1 MSKATDYEKMTPIEH
16 ILARPDTYIGSVK
29 ATTTTMDVV
38 NSEGKIINKVI
49 RYVPGFLKC
58 FDELLVNARDA
69 SEEDKTCDTIKVDCN
84 VEEGYIRIYNNGD
97 KGIPVEEH
105 PKYKKMVPS
114 MIFGELLTSSNYDDS
129 KERTAGGRNGYG
141 AKLASVYA
149 TKFEVEVGD
158 ASRGKKFLETWSE
171 NMGKTSGAKIT
182 KYSQKKS
189 YVQVTFYPDFK
200 RFGLEK
206 MEDDIVSLFHRRTID
221 IAGVSSEKIKVY
233 FNDTKINIANFKQYI
248 SLYYPDNDILYDDS
262 NDRWKVGCLYIPDSG
277 NKIVSFVN
285 GIATY
290 KGGSHVNHVVDKVV
304 RTITEDHIK
313 KKNKD
318 IKISPALLKENLVF
332 FITSTIVN
340 PAFESQTKETL
351 STEIKDFGSKYEPS
365 DAFIKKIAKSGLVEQ
380 IIEFAKF
387 KENTMGKKTDGK
399 KTKSLH
405 GIAKLDDANEA
416 GGRNSHKCSLILT
429 EGDSAKTFAVAGLS
443 IVGRDYYGVFPL
455 KGKMMNVR
463 DASVKDINENEEIT
477 NLKKILGLRQGAK
490 YDDDAEFKTL
500 RYGRIVALTDADQD
514 GSHIKGLLMN
524 MFHCMWP
531 ELLKRE
537 NFITSLATPIVKAFK
552 GDKVKVFY
560 NMTDYKDWL
569 EEKENGWTIKYY
581 KGLGT
586 SDPTEAKEYFV
597 DIEDKLIRYF
607 WENGLEEEDEDG
619 NKRNVETSISEDAM
633 TLAFLKTRADDR
645 KEWLANYDR
654 NDILT
659 YEDKEVGYSE
669 FIHRDLKHF
678 SSYDNVRSLPHIMDG
693 FKPSQRKVLFGS
705 FLGRLDKAEKKV
717 FQLGGIVSDKASY
730 HHGDASINATIVGM
744 AQDYVGSNNI
754 NVLDPIGM
762 FGSRLQGGKDA
773 ASPRYISTRLSKHC
787 NLIFKKTDNM
797 ILNKQFEDGVP
808 IEPEFYA
815 PIIPMVLVNGASGI
829 GTGFSTEIPPHNP
842 INIIDNLINMMD
854 TIKYSEMTPYWRG
867 FTGSVDK
874 LKDGQYKITGKY
886 HIEGD
891 IIHITELPVES
902 WTQNYKE
909 FLERE
914 MEAVK
919 APKTPVKGK
928 PKKVEQ
934 FIVDYK
940 EYHTDTTVHF
950 AIECTPGFLS
960 KCKDIEKQ
968 FKLSTTVSINNMH
981 MFGVNGKIQRYNTVE
996 MIMREFYTK
1005 RLCMYDD
1012 RKKYLL
1018 DELQH
1023 HINLISNK
1031 VRFILM
1037 VVNDELIVNKRKRAD
1052 IEKDLE
1058 KHKFPRLA
1066 AKFNDEGDE
1075 DGEDKGTS
1083 NDTSYNYLL
1092 TMPIYHLTFEK
1103 IEELKKQK
1111 QEKEENY
1118 DAFSII
1124 RPEDIWKE
1132 ELIEL
1137 KQVLEKEEIK
1147 EESKPVKKVNK
1158 KKK

>member
-1 MSKATDYEKMTPIEH
+1 MSKATDYDKMTPIEH
-16 ILARPDTYIGSVK
+16 ILLRPDTYIGSVK
-29 ATTTTMDVV
+29 ATTTTMD
-38 NSEGKIINKVI
+38 IINDENKIVTKVI

-69 SEEDKTCDTIKVDCN
+69 SEEDKTCDTIKIECN
-84 VEEGYIRIYNNGD
+84 VEDGYIRFYNNGD

-105 PKYKKMVPS
+105 PKYKKLVPS

-158 ASRGKKFLETWSE
+158 ANRGKKFHETWSN
-171 NMGKTSGAKIT
+171 NMGNTSGAKIT
-182 KYSQKKS
+182 QYSQKKS

-206 MEDDIVSLFHRRTID
+206 MDNDIVSLFHRRTVD
-221 IAGVSSEKIKVY
+221 VAGISSEKIKVY
-233 FNDTKINIANFKQYI
+233 FNGTKINISNFKQYI
-248 SLYYPDNDILYDDS
+248 SLYYPDNDIMYDDS
-262 NDRWKVGCLYIPDSG
+262 NDRWKVGCIYIPDSG

-304 RTITEDHIK
+304 RTITEEYIK

-318 IKISPALLKENLVF
+318 IKISPMLLKENLVF

-365 DAFIKKIAKSGLVEQ
+365 DTFIKKIAKSGLVEQ
-380 IIEFAKF
+380 VIEFAKF

-399 KTKSLH
+399 KTKSLR
-405 GIAKLDDANEA
+405 GIGKLDDANEA

-443 IVGRDYYGVFPL
+443 VVGRDYYGVFPL
-455 KGKMMNVR
+455 KGKMLNVS
-463 DASVKDINENEEIT
+463 DASVKDINNNEEIT

-490 YDDDAEFKTL
+490 YDDDTEFKTL
-500 RYGRIVALTDADQD
+500 RYGRIIALTDADQD

-531 ELLKRE
+531 ELLKRDS
-537 NFITSLATPIVKAFK
+537 FITSLATPIVKAFK
-552 GDKVKVFY
+552 GTKVKVFY
-560 NMTDYKDWL
+560 NLNDYKDWVD
-569 EEKENGWTIKYY
+569 EKESGWTIKYY

-586 SDPTEAKEYFV
+586 SDPTEAMEYFV
-597 DIEDKLIRYF
+597 DIEDKLVKYF
-607 WENGLEEEDEDG
+607 WEDGLVEE
-619 NKRNVETSISEDAM
+619 NKEIETSISEDAM
-633 TLAFLKTRADDR
+633 TLAFLKTRANDR
-645 KEWLANYDR
+645 KYWLANYDR
-654 NDILT
+654 TDILSCD
-659 YEDKEVGYSE
+659 EKEVGYSE

-693 FKPSQRKVLFGS
+693 LKPSQRKVLFGS
-705 FLGRLDKAEKKV
+705 FLGGLDKGEKKV

-730 HHGDASINATIVGM
+730 HHGDASINSTIIGM
-744 AQDYVGSNNI
+744 AQNYVGSNNI
-754 NVLDPIGM
+754 NLLDPIGM

-773 ASPRYISTRLSKHC
+773 ASPRYISTRLSQHC
-787 NLIFKKTDNM
+787 NLIFKKMDNV
-797 ILNKQFEDGVP
+797 ILNKQFEDGIP

-815 PIIPMVLVNGASGI
+815 PIIPMILVNGASGI
-829 GTGFSTEIPPHNP
+829 GTGFSTEIPPYKPIDCINNI
-842 INIIDNLINMMD
+842 INILDTLQFTEMD
-854 TIKYSEMTPYWRG
+854 PYWRG
-867 FTGSVDK
+867 FTGSVEK
-874 LKDGQYKITGKY
+874 MKDNKYKITGTY

-891 IIHITELPVES
+891 VIHITELPVES

-909 FLERE
+909 FLEKE
-914 MEAVK
+914 MTVVTE
-919 APKTPVKGK
+919 
-928 PKKVEQ
+928 PKKTGNPTDKKTRGKNITQ
-934 FIVDYK
+934 IIIDYK

-950 AIECTPGFLS
+950 AIECSPGFLS

-968 FKLSTTVSINNMH
+968 FKLSTTVSISNMH
-981 MFGVNGKIQRYNTVE
+981 LFGVNGKIQKYDNVE
-996 MIMREFYTK
+996 MIMREFCKK
-1005 RLCMYDD
+1005 RICMYDD
-1012 RKKYLL
+1012 RKQYILN
-1018 DELQH
+1018 ELQH
-1023 HINLISNK
+1023 YINVYTHK

-1037 VVNDELIVNKRKRAD
+1037 VVNDELLLNKRKRVD

-1058 KHKFPRLA
+1058 KHNFPRLT
-1066 AKFNDEGDE
+1066 AKFNDDTDE
-1075 DGEDKGTS
+1075 D
-1083 NDTSYNYLL
+1083 NIVSYNYLL

-1111 QEKEENY
+1111 LEKEKNY
-1118 DAFSII
+1118 DDFSKI
-1124 RPEDIWKE
+1124 RSEDIWKN
-1132 ELIEL
+1132 ELLEL
-1137 KQVLEKEEIK
+1137 KQILEKSEKDDVKNVKNIK
-1147 EESKPVKKVNK
+1147 KIKKTSKNK
-1158 KKK
+1158 K

>member
-29 ATTTTMDVV
+29 ATTTTMDVAKD
-38 NSEGKIINKVI
+38 EDKIVNKVI

-69 SEEDKTCDTIKVDCN
+69 SEEDKTCDTIKVECN

-141 AKLASVYA
+141 AKLVSVYA

-158 ASRGKKFLETWSE
+158 ASRQKKFSETWSD

-233 FNDTKINIANFKQYI
+233 FNDTKINVTNFKQYI

-262 NDRWKVGCLYIPDSG
+262 NERWKVGCLYIPDSG
-277 NKIVSFVN
+277 NKVVSFVN

-304 RTITEDHIK
+304 RVLTEDYIK

-351 STEIKDFGSKYEPS
+351 STEPKDFGSKYEPS
-365 DAFIKKIAKSGLVEQ
+365 DSFIKKIAKSGIVEQ
-380 IIEFAKF
+380 VIEFAKF

-405 GIAKLDDANEA
+405 GIPKLDDANEA
-416 GGRNSHKCSLILT
+416 GGKNSQKCSLILT

-443 IVGRDYYGVFPL
+443 IVGRDYFGVFPL

-463 DASVKDINENEEIT
+463 DASVKDINDNEEIT

-500 RYGRIVALTDADQD
+500 RYGRIIALTDADQD

-552 GDKVKVFY
+552 GTKVKVFY
-560 NMTDYKDWL
+560 NLTDYKDWVD
-569 EEKENGWTIKYY
+569 EKESGWTIKYY

-619 NKRNVETSISEDAM
+619 IKIQLEKSISEDAM

-645 KEWLANYDR
+645 KDWLANYDR

-659 YEDKEVGYSE
+659 YEDKDVGYSE

-705 FLGRLDKAEKKV
+705 FLGGLDKVEKKV

-730 HHGDASINATIVGM
+730 HHGDASMNSTIIGM
-744 AQDYVGSNNI
+744 AQDFVGSNNI

-773 ASPRYISTRLSKHC
+773 ASPRYISTRLSQHC

-808 IEPEFYA
+808 IEPEYYA
-815 PIIPMVLVNGASGI
+815 PIIPMILVNGAGGI
-829 GTGFSTEIPPHNP
+829 GTGFSTDIPPYNP
-842 INIIDNLINMMD
+842 IDCIDNIINLIDNVKF
-854 TIKYSEMTPYWRG
+854 TEMVPYWRG
-867 FTGSVDK
+867 FNGTIDK
-874 LKDGQYKITGKY
+874 MKDGQYKITGKY
-886 HIEGD
+886 MIEGNM
-891 IIHITELPVES
+891 IHITELPVGT

-909 FLERE
+909 FLEKE
-914 MEAVK
+914 MEVTK
-919 APKTPVKGK
+919 MPKTPTTGKGK
-928 PKKVEQ
+928 AKKTEQ
-934 FIVDYK
+934 FILDYK
-940 EYHTDTTVHF
+940 EYHTDTTVNF

-960 KCKDIEKQ
+960 KCKDIEKR
-968 FKLSTTVSINNMH
+968 FKLSTTVSVNNMH
-981 MFGVNGKIQRYNTVE
+981 MFGVSGKIIKYDNAE
-996 MIMREFYTK
+996 AIMIEFYAK
-1005 RLCMYDD
+1005 RLSMYDD
-1012 RKKYLL
+1012 RKKFIL

-1037 VVNDELIVNKRKRAD
+1037 VVNDEIIVNKRKRAD

-1066 AKFNDEGDE
+1066 AKSSDNDAESNEGA
-1075 DGEDKGTS
+1075 
-1083 NDTSYNYLL
+1083 SYNYLL
-1092 TMPIYHLTFEK
+1092 NMMIYNLTFEK

-1118 DAFSII
+1118 DAFSKI

-1137 KQVLEKEEIK
+1137 KQVLEKEEVK
-1147 EESKPVKKVNK
+1147 DENKLVKKVNK
-1158 KKK
+1158 KKNKL

>member
-38 NSEGKIINKVI
+38 EKKDDGLKIVNKVI

-149 TKFEVEVGD
+149 TKFQVEVGD
-158 ASRGKKFLETWSE
+158 ASRQKKFVETWSN
-171 NMGKTSGAKIT
+171 NMGETSGPKIT

-189 YVQVTFYPDFK
+189 YVEVTFYPDFK

-206 MEDDIVSLFHRRTID
+206 MTDDIVSLFHRRTID

-233 FNDTKINIANFKQYI
+233 FNDTKINITNFKQYI

-262 NDRWKVGCLYIPDSG
+262 NERWKVGCIYIPDSG
-277 NKIVSFVN
+277 NKVVSFVN

-290 KGGSHVNHVVDKVV
+290 KGGSHANHVTDKVI
-304 RTITEDHIK
+304 RTLTEDHIK

-318 IKISPALLKENLVF
+318 IKISPMLLKENLVF

-351 STEIKDFGSKYEPS
+351 STEPKDFGSKYEPS
-365 DAFIKKIAKSGLVEQ
+365 DAFIKKIAKSGIVEQ
-380 IIEFAKF
+380 VIEFAKF

-405 GIAKLDDANEA
+405 GIPKLDDANEA
-416 GGRNSHKCSLILT
+416 GGRNSQKCSLILT

-443 IVGRDYYGVFPL
+443 VVGRDYFGVFPL
-455 KGKMMNVR
+455 KGKVMNVR
-463 DASVKDINENEEIT
+463 DASVKDINENDEIT

-490 YDDDAEFKTL
+490 YDNDDEFKTL
-500 RYGRIVALTDADQD
+500 RYGRIIALTDADHD

-524 MFHCMWP
+524 LFHCMWP

-552 GDKVKVFY
+552 GKQTKVFY
-560 NMTDYKDWL
+560 NMTDYKDWVD
-569 EEKENGWTIKYY
+569 EGESGWTIKYY

-597 DIEDKLIRYF
+597 DIEDKLIKYF
-607 WENGLEEEDEDG
+607 WEDGLED
-619 NKRNVETSISEDAM
+619 VEPSASEDAL

-645 KEWLANYDR
+645 KEWLGTYDR

-659 YEDKEVGYSE
+659 YEDKEVGFSE
-669 FIHRDLKHF
+669 FIHRDMKHF

-693 FKPSQRKVLFGS
+693 FKPSQRKVLYGS
-705 FLGRLDKAEKKV
+705 FLGGLDKVEKKV

-730 HHGDASINATIVGM
+730 HHGDASMNSTIIGM

-754 NVLDPIGM
+754 NLLEPIGM
-762 FGSRLQGGKDA
+762 FGSRLMGGKDS
-773 ASPRYISTRLSKHC
+773 ASPRYISTKLSQHC
-787 NLIFKKTDNM
+787 NLIFKKDDNM
-797 ILNKQFEDGVP
+797 ILNTQFEDGTM
-808 IEPEFYA
+808 IEPEYYA
-815 PIIPMVLVNGASGI
+815 PIIPMILVNGSSGI
-829 GTGFSTEIPPHNP
+829 GTGFSTDIPAHNP
-842 INIIDNLINMMD
+842 IDCIDNIINMID
-854 TIKYSEMTPYWRG
+854 QVEYKEMIPYWRG
-867 FTGSVDK
+867 FTGTVDHIK
-874 LKDGQYKITGKY
+874 GGQYKLTGQY
-886 HIEGD
+886 RIED
-891 IIHITELPVES
+891 DMIHITELPVGT

-909 FLERE
+909 FLEKE
-914 MEAVK
+914 LDVGK
-919 APKTPVKGK
+919 APKSATEKGK
-928 PKKVEQ
+928 KTKPKTP

-950 AIECTPGFLS
+950 AIQCAPGFLS
-960 KCKDIEKQ
+960 KCKDVEKI
-968 FKLSTTVSINNMH
+968 FKLSATVSVNNMH
-981 MFGVNGKIQRYNTVE
+981 MFGVSGKIQKYDNVE
-996 MIMREFYTK
+996 MIMREYYTK
-1005 RLCMYDD
+1005 RLSMYDD
-1012 RKKYLL
+1012 RKKYIL

-1058 KHKFPRLA
+1058 KHKFPKLA
-1066 AKFNDEGDE
+1066 AKV
-1075 DGEDKGTS
+1075 GED
-1083 NDTSYNYLL
+1083 DDVSYNYLL
-1092 TMPIYHLTFEK
+1092 NMMIYNLTYEK

-1111 QEKEENY
+1111 QEKEETY
-1118 DAFSII
+1118 DAFSKI

-1137 KQVLEKEEIK
+1137 RNVLEKEQTPIET
-1147 EESKPVKKVNK
+1147 PVKGKKGNK